1 MSGFASTTVLEPAAR
16 AAGTLLGAGAGLI
29 GRTLHR
35 VKPLHPDGELFHAT
49 ITRVGAQ
56 GLNAGVPWIETAG
69 ESPAIVRISRAIG
82 LPSSLPDIAGMAI
95 RVDPTEHA
103 ADLLLAS
110 TGSSR
115 LGRFVLQ
122 PRRPG
127 RTGTLTSLLPYRTLA
142 GPLLL
147 SASAAPDGSYELR
160 WAVGTGPWRT
170 FALLHLGASYDDDPK
185 VSFDPV
191 LNVLPGLAQ
200 YDWVRR
206 LREPAYRESRNQSS
220 REVGA

>member
-1 MSGFASTTVLEPAAR
+1 ML
-16 AAGTLLGAGAGLI
+16 

-49 ITRVGAQ
+49 IARLGAP
-56 GLNAGVPWIETAG
+56 GLNAGVPWIEAAG

-82 LPSSLPDIAGMAI
+82 LPDPLPDIAGLAI
-95 RVDPTEHA
+95 RIDPAEHA

-110 TGSSR
+110 TGTGR

-127 RTGTLTSLLPYRTLA
+127 ATGTLTSLLPYRTSA

-147 SASAAPDGSYELR
+147 AASPAADGGYELA
-160 WAVGTGPWRT
+160 WALGTGPWRT
-170 FALLHLGASYDDDPK
+170 FALMHLGASYDGDPD

-206 LREPAYRESRNQSS
+206 LREPAYRESREQSA
-220 REVGA
+220 RQAPG